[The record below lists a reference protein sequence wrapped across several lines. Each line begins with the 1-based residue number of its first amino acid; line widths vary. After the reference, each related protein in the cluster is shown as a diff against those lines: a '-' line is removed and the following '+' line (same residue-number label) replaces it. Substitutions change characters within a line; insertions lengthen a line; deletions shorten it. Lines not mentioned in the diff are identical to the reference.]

1 MSLKHGN
8 SLLLNQEI
16 KNGQTTAKNQRAKA
30 MGNPRWL
37 FGFPWLPDRPHF
49 HLMG

>member
-16 KNGQTTAKNQRAKA
+16 KNGQTTAKTKEPGLREIQEGPWA
-30 MGNPRWL
+30 
-37 FGFPWLPDRPHF
+37 FPGALTDLIF
-49 HLMG
+49 I